1 MIIKIIFNINFKKEI
16 LEICESEKIAF
27 EREKFY
33 IAKVKAYSNDKYYN
47 ISSGGEG
54 GFANFAGKS
63 QEELELWKKRM
74 SESRKGR
81 VITEG
86 WKQKI
91 LDTRKLKGIGRGSSN
106 PMYGKKGRDNPA
118 SKAIVMMDLEG
129 NVVKEFD
136 IPSGILNSILNYNTK
151 ELDKGTISR
160 PIQKFF
166 YVDEKGAITFT
177 TGACVNRFELAEP
190 VKILLNKRLVKLFK
204 LFQDCSVHF
213 KLAYDAVEG
222 SSDIIQTKVQF
233 AASDIVITSILSCDD
248 SMLSQIPVNAI
259 RGRADNIYPYSVVL
273 SKNDLMATLGRLML
287 FTSSSSEID
296 LKQNIM
302 FVFGPDNVTVSDIK
316 GDNKEVLKYL
326 NKESGIVEEYKA
338 NLDTM
343 DLKLTLDTC
352 VEPSIT
358 LSFGDGNAFILSR
371 GSIKNV
377 IPEVVIM

>member
-1 MIIKIIFNINFKKEI
+1 MILKTKKLQEVCSKILPAVESTELSSILDVLQLKTVDKVLCLSVTNKEYYVEVKLDVTDEVDFHATVSATLFLKLVSQLTAEDI
-16 LEICESEKIAF
+16 ELTVSDNVLN
-27 EREKFY
+27 
-33 IAKVKAYSNDKYYN
+33 VKANGSYKIPLIFEGEQLMELPVIN
-47 ISSGGEG
+47 IE
-54 GFANFAGKS
+54 
-63 QEELELWKKRM
+63 
-74 SESRKGR
+74 
-81 VITEG
+81 
-86 WKQKI
+86 
-91 LDTRKLKGIGRGSSN
+91 
-106 PMYGKKGRDNPA
+106 
-118 SKAIVMMDLEG
+118 

-136 IPSGILNSILNYNTK
+136 ISSGILNSILNYNTK

-166 YVDEKGAITFT
+166 YVDEQGAITFT
-177 TGACVNRFELAEP
+177 TGACVNSFELAQP

-222 SSDIIQTKVQF
+222 STDIVQTKVQF
-233 AASDIVITSILSCDD
+233 VASNIVITSILSCDD

-259 RGRADNIYPYSVVL
+259 RGRADNIYPHSVVL

-302 FVFGPDNVTVSDIK
+302 FVFGSDSVTVSDIK
-316 GDNKEVLKYL
+316 GENKEVLKYL
-326 NKESGIVEEYKA
+326 NKESGIVDEYRA
-338 NLDTM
+338 NLDIM

>member
-1 MIIKIIFNINFKKEI
+1 MILKTKKLQEVCSKI
-16 LEICESEKIAF
+16 LPAVESSEL
-27 EREKFY
+27 
-33 IAKVKAYSNDKYYN
+33 
-47 ISSGGEG
+47 SS
-54 GFANFAGKS
+54 
-63 QEELELWKKRM
+63 
-74 SESRKGR
+74 
-81 VITEG
+81 
-86 WKQKI
+86 I
-91 LDTRKLKGIGRGSSN
+91 LDTLQLKTVDKVLCLSVTNKEYFVEVKLDITDEVDFHATVSANLFLKLVSQLTAEDIELTVSDNVLNVKANGSYKI
-106 PMYGKKGRDNPA
+106 PL
-118 SKAIVMMDLEG
+118 IFEG
-129 NVVKEFD
+129 EQLMELPVINIDNVVKEFD

-177 TGACVNRFELAEP
+177 TGACVNSFELAEP

-222 SSDIIQTKVQF
+222 SSDIVQTKVQF

-259 RGRADNIYPYSVVL
+259 RGRADNIYPHSVVL

-302 FVFGPDNVTVSDIK
+302 FVFGSGSVTVSDIK
-316 GDNKEVLKYL
+316 GENKEVLKYL
-326 NKESGIVEEYKA
+326 NKESGIVDEYRA
-338 NLDTM
+338 NLDIM

>member
-1 MIIKIIFNINFKKEI
+1 MILKTKKLQEVCSKI
-16 LEICESEKIAF
+16 LPAVESSEL
-27 EREKFY
+27 
-33 IAKVKAYSNDKYYN
+33 
-47 ISSGGEG
+47 SS
-54 GFANFAGKS
+54 
-63 QEELELWKKRM
+63 
-74 SESRKGR
+74 
-81 VITEG
+81 
-86 WKQKI
+86 I
-91 LDTRKLKGIGRGSSN
+91 LDTLQLKTVDKVLCLSVTNKEYYVEVKLDITDEVDFHATVSANLFLKLVSQLTAEDIELTVSDNVLNVKANGSYKI
-106 PMYGKKGRDNPA
+106 PL
-118 SKAIVMMDLEG
+118 IFEG
-129 NVVKEFD
+129 EQLMELPVINIDNVVKEFD

-177 TGACVNRFELAEP
+177 TGACVNSFELVEP

-222 SSDIIQTKVQF
+222 SNDIVQTKVQF

-302 FVFGPDNVTVSDIK
+302 FVFGSDSVTVSDIK
-316 GDNKEVLKYL
+316 GENKEVLKYL
-326 NKESGIVEEYKA
+326 NKESGIVDEYRA
-338 NLDTM
+338 NLDIM

>member
-1 MIIKIIFNINFKKEI
+1 MILKTKKLQEVCSKI
-16 LEICESEKIAF
+16 LPAVESSEL
-27 EREKFY
+27 
-33 IAKVKAYSNDKYYN
+33 
-47 ISSGGEG
+47 SS
-54 GFANFAGKS
+54 
-63 QEELELWKKRM
+63 
-74 SESRKGR
+74 
-81 VITEG
+81 
-86 WKQKI
+86 I
-91 LDTRKLKGIGRGSSN
+91 LDTLQLKTVDKVLCLSVTNKEYYVEVKLDITDEVDFHATVSANLFLKLVSQLTAEDIELTVSDNVLNVKANGSYKI
-106 PMYGKKGRDNPA
+106 PL
-118 SKAIVMMDLEG
+118 IFEG
-129 NVVKEFD
+129 EQLMELPVINIDNVVKEFD

-177 TGACVNRFELAEP
+177 TGACVNSFELAEP

-222 SSDIIQTKVQF
+222 SNDIIQTKVQF

-296 LKQNIM
+296 LKQNIL
-302 FVFGPDNVTVSDIK
+302 FVFGSDSVTVSDIK
-316 GDNKEVLKYL
+316 GENKEVLKYL
-326 NKESGIVEEYKA
+326 NKESGIVDEYRA
-338 NLDTM
+338 NLDIM

>member
-1 MIIKIIFNINFKKEI
+1 MILKTKKLQEVCSKI
-16 LEICESEKIAF
+16 LPAVESSEL
-27 EREKFY
+27 
-33 IAKVKAYSNDKYYN
+33 
-47 ISSGGEG
+47 SS
-54 GFANFAGKS
+54 
-63 QEELELWKKRM
+63 
-74 SESRKGR
+74 
-81 VITEG
+81 
-86 WKQKI
+86 I
-91 LDTRKLKGIGRGSSN
+91 LDTLQLKTVDKVLCLSVTNKEYFVEVKLDITDEVDFHATVSANLFLKLVSQLTAEDIELTVSDNVLNVKANGSYKIPLIFEGDNLMELPVIGIS
-106 PMYGKKGRDNPA
+106 
-118 SKAIVMMDLEG
+118 

-177 TGACVNRFELAEP
+177 TGACVNSFELAEP

-338 NLDTM
+338 NLDVM

-352 VEPSIT
+352 VEPSLT

>member
-1 MIIKIIFNINFKKEI
+1 MILKTKKLQEVCSKI
-16 LEICESEKIAF
+16 LPAVESSEL
-27 EREKFY
+27 
-33 IAKVKAYSNDKYYN
+33 
-47 ISSGGEG
+47 SS
-54 GFANFAGKS
+54 
-63 QEELELWKKRM
+63 
-74 SESRKGR
+74 
-81 VITEG
+81 
-86 WKQKI
+86 I
-91 LDTRKLKGIGRGSSN
+91 LDTLQLRTVDKVLCLSVTNKEYFVEVKLDITDEVDFHATVSANLFLKLVSQLTAEDIELTVSDNVLNVKANGSYKI
-106 PMYGKKGRDNPA
+106 PLIFEGDNLMELPVI
-118 SKAIVMMDLEG
+118 SIS

-166 YVDEKGAITFT
+166 YVDENGAITFT

>member
-1 MIIKIIFNINFKKEI
+1 MILKTKKLQEVCSKI
-16 LEICESEKIAF
+16 LPAVESSEL
-27 EREKFY
+27 
-33 IAKVKAYSNDKYYN
+33 
-47 ISSGGEG
+47 SS
-54 GFANFAGKS
+54 
-63 QEELELWKKRM
+63 
-74 SESRKGR
+74 
-81 VITEG
+81 
-86 WKQKI
+86 I
-91 LDTRKLKGIGRGSSN
+91 LDTLQLKTVDKVLCLSVTNKEYYVQVKLDITDEVDFHATVSATLFLKLVSQLTAEDIELTVSDNVLNVKANGSYKI
-106 PMYGKKGRDNPA
+106 PL
-118 SKAIVMMDLEG
+118 IFEG
-129 NVVKEFD
+129 EQLMELPVISIDNVVKEFD
-136 IPSGILNSILNYNTK
+136 ISSGILNSILNYNTK

-177 TGACVNRFELAEP
+177 TGACVNSFELAQP

-222 SSDIIQTKVQF
+222 STDIVQTKVQF
-233 AASDIVITSILSCDD
+233 AASNIVITSILSCDD

-259 RGRADNIYPYSVVL
+259 RGRADNIYPHSVVL

-302 FVFGPDNVTVSDIK
+302 FVFGSDSVTVSDIK
-316 GDNKEVLKYL
+316 GENKEVLKYL
-326 NKESGIVEEYKA
+326 NKESGIVDEYRA
-338 NLDTM
+338 NLDIM

>member
-1 MIIKIIFNINFKKEI
+1 MILKTKKLQEVCSKI
-16 LEICESEKIAF
+16 LPAVESSEL
-27 EREKFY
+27 
-33 IAKVKAYSNDKYYN
+33 
-47 ISSGGEG
+47 SS
-54 GFANFAGKS
+54 
-63 QEELELWKKRM
+63 
-74 SESRKGR
+74 
-81 VITEG
+81 
-86 WKQKI
+86 I
-91 LDTRKLKGIGRGSSN
+91 LDTLQLKTVDKVLCLSVTNKEYFVEVKLDITDEVGFHATLSANRFLKLVSQLTAEDIELTVSDNVLNVKANGSYKIPLIFEGDNLMELPVIGIS
-106 PMYGKKGRDNPA
+106 
-118 SKAIVMMDLEG
+118 

-177 TGACVNRFELAEP
+177 TGACVNSFELAEP

-296 LKQNIM
+296 LKQNIL

-316 GDNKEVLKYL
+316 GENKEVLKYL

-338 NLDTM
+338 NLDVM

-352 VEPSIT
+352 VEPSLT

>member
-1 MIIKIIFNINFKKEI
+1 MILKTKKLQEVCSKI
-16 LEICESEKIAF
+16 LPAVESSEL
-27 EREKFY
+27 
-33 IAKVKAYSNDKYYN
+33 
-47 ISSGGEG
+47 SS
-54 GFANFAGKS
+54 
-63 QEELELWKKRM
+63 
-74 SESRKGR
+74 
-81 VITEG
+81 
-86 WKQKI
+86 I
-91 LDTRKLKGIGRGSSN
+91 LDTLQLKTVDKVLCLSVTNKEYYVEVKLDITDEVDFHATVSANLFLKLVSQLTAEDIELTVSDNVLNVKANGSYKI
-106 PMYGKKGRDNPA
+106 PL
-118 SKAIVMMDLEG
+118 IFEG
-129 NVVKEFD
+129 EQLMELPVINIDNVVKEFD

-177 TGACVNRFELAEP
+177 TGACVNSFELAEP

-222 SSDIIQTKVQF
+222 SNDIVQTKVQF

-296 LKQNIM
+296 LKQNIL
-302 FVFGPDNVTVSDIK
+302 FVFGSDSVTVSDIK
-316 GDNKEVLKYL
+316 GENKEVLKYL
-326 NKESGIVEEYKA
+326 NKESGIVDEYRA
-338 NLDTM
+338 NLDIM

>member
-1 MIIKIIFNINFKKEI
+1 MILKTKKLQEVCSKI
-16 LEICESEKIAF
+16 LPAVESSEL
-27 EREKFY
+27 
-33 IAKVKAYSNDKYYN
+33 
-47 ISSGGEG
+47 SS
-54 GFANFAGKS
+54 
-63 QEELELWKKRM
+63 
-74 SESRKGR
+74 
-81 VITEG
+81 
-86 WKQKI
+86 I
-91 LDTRKLKGIGRGSSN
+91 LDTLQLKTVDKVLCLSVTNKEYFVEVKLDITDEVDFHATVSANLFLKLVSQLTAEDIELTVSDNVLNVRANGSYKI
-106 PMYGKKGRDNPA
+106 PLIFEGDNLMELPVI
-118 SKAIVMMDLEG
+118 SIS

-302 FVFGPDNVTVSDIK
+302 FVFGPDNVTVSD
-316 GDNKEVLKYL
+316 NKEVLKYL

>member
-1 MIIKIIFNINFKKEI
+1 MILKTKKLQEVCSKI
-16 LEICESEKIAF
+16 LPAVESSEL
-27 EREKFY
+27 
-33 IAKVKAYSNDKYYN
+33 
-47 ISSGGEG
+47 SS
-54 GFANFAGKS
+54 
-63 QEELELWKKRM
+63 
-74 SESRKGR
+74 
-81 VITEG
+81 
-86 WKQKI
+86 I
-91 LDTRKLKGIGRGSSN
+91 LDTLQLRTVDKVLCLSVTNKEYFVEVKLDITDEVDFHATVSANLFLKLVSQLTAEDIELTVSDNVLNVKANGSYKI
-106 PMYGKKGRDNPA
+106 PLIFEGDNLMELPVI
-118 SKAIVMMDLEG
+118 SIS

-166 YVDEKGAITFT
+166 YVDENGAITFT

-296 LKQNIM
+296 LKQNIL

-316 GDNKEVLKYL
+316 GENKEVLKYL

>member
-1 MIIKIIFNINFKKEI
+1 MILKTKKLQEVCSKI
-16 LEICESEKIAF
+16 LPAVESSEL
-27 EREKFY
+27 
-33 IAKVKAYSNDKYYN
+33 
-47 ISSGGEG
+47 SS
-54 GFANFAGKS
+54 
-63 QEELELWKKRM
+63 
-74 SESRKGR
+74 
-81 VITEG
+81 
-86 WKQKI
+86 I
-91 LDTRKLKGIGRGSSN
+91 LDTLQLKTVDKVLCLSVTNKEYYVEVKLDITDEVDFHATVSANLFLKLVSQLTAEDIELTVSDNVLNVKANGSYKI
-106 PMYGKKGRDNPA
+106 PL
-118 SKAIVMMDLEG
+118 IFEG
-129 NVVKEFD
+129 EQLMELPVINIDNVVKEFD

-177 TGACVNRFELAEP
+177 TGACVNSFELAEP

-259 RGRADNIYPYSVVL
+259 RGRADNIYPHSVVL

-302 FVFGPDNVTVSDIK
+302 FVFGSDSVTVSDIK
-316 GDNKEVLKYL
+316 GENKEVLKYL
-326 NKESGIVEEYKA
+326 NKESGIVDEYRA
-338 NLDTM
+338 NLDIM

>member
-1 MIIKIIFNINFKKEI
+1 MILKTKKLQEVCSKI
-16 LEICESEKIAF
+16 LPAVESSEL
-27 EREKFY
+27 
-33 IAKVKAYSNDKYYN
+33 
-47 ISSGGEG
+47 SS
-54 GFANFAGKS
+54 
-63 QEELELWKKRM
+63 
-74 SESRKGR
+74 
-81 VITEG
+81 
-86 WKQKI
+86 I
-91 LDTRKLKGIGRGSSN
+91 LDTLQLKTVDKVLCLSVTNKEYYVEVKLDITDEVDFHATVSANLFLKLVSQLTAEDIELTVSDNVLNVKANGSYKI
-106 PMYGKKGRDNPA
+106 PL
-118 SKAIVMMDLEG
+118 IFEG
-129 NVVKEFD
+129 EQLMELPIINIDNVVKEFD

-177 TGACVNRFELAEP
+177 TGACVNSFELAEP

-259 RGRADNIYPYSVVL
+259 RGRADNIYPHSVVL

-302 FVFGPDNVTVSDIK
+302 FVFGSDSVTVSDIK
-316 GDNKEVLKYL
+316 GENKEVLKYL
-326 NKESGIVEEYKA
+326 NKESGIVDEYRA
-338 NLDTM
+338 NLDIM

>member
-1 MIIKIIFNINFKKEI
+1 MILKTKKLQEVCSKI
-16 LEICESEKIAF
+16 LPAVESSEL
-27 EREKFY
+27 
-33 IAKVKAYSNDKYYN
+33 
-47 ISSGGEG
+47 SS
-54 GFANFAGKS
+54 
-63 QEELELWKKRM
+63 
-74 SESRKGR
+74 
-81 VITEG
+81 
-86 WKQKI
+86 I
-91 LDTRKLKGIGRGSSN
+91 LDTLQLKTVDKVLCLSVTNKEYYVEVKLDITDEVDFHATVSANLFLKLVSQLTAEDIELTVSDNVLNVKANGSYKI
-106 PMYGKKGRDNPA
+106 PL
-118 SKAIVMMDLEG
+118 IFEG
-129 NVVKEFD
+129 EQLMELPVINIDNVVKEFD

-177 TGACVNRFELAEP
+177 TGACVNSFELAEP

-222 SSDIIQTKVQF
+222 SNDIVQTKVQF

-302 FVFGPDNVTVSDIK
+302 FVFGSDSVTVSDIK
-316 GDNKEVLKYL
+316 GENKEVLKYL
-326 NKESGIVEEYKA
+326 NKESGIVDEYRA
-338 NLDTM
+338 NLDIM

>member
-1 MIIKIIFNINFKKEI
+1 MILKTKKLQEVCSKI
-16 LEICESEKIAF
+16 LPAVESSEL
-27 EREKFY
+27 
-33 IAKVKAYSNDKYYN
+33 
-47 ISSGGEG
+47 SS
-54 GFANFAGKS
+54 
-63 QEELELWKKRM
+63 
-74 SESRKGR
+74 
-81 VITEG
+81 
-86 WKQKI
+86 I
-91 LDTRKLKGIGRGSSN
+91 LDTLQLKTVDKVLCLSVTNKEYFVEVKLDITDEVDFHATVSANLFLKLVSQLTAGDIELTVSDNVLNVKANGSYKIPLIFEGDNLMELPVIGIS
-106 PMYGKKGRDNPA
+106 
-118 SKAIVMMDLEG
+118 

-136 IPSGILNSILNYNTK
+136 ISSGILNSILNYNTK

-177 TGACVNRFELAEP
+177 TGACVNSFELAEP

-296 LKQNIM
+296 LKQNIL

-316 GDNKEVLKYL
+316 GENKAVLKYL
-326 NKESGIVEEYKA
+326 HKESGIVEEYKA
-338 NLDTM
+338 NLDVM

-352 VEPSIT
+352 VEPSLT

>member
-1 MIIKIIFNINFKKEI
+1 MILKTKKLQEVCSKI
-16 LEICESEKIAF
+16 LPAVESSEL
-27 EREKFY
+27 
-33 IAKVKAYSNDKYYN
+33 
-47 ISSGGEG
+47 SS
-54 GFANFAGKS
+54 
-63 QEELELWKKRM
+63 
-74 SESRKGR
+74 
-81 VITEG
+81 
-86 WKQKI
+86 I
-91 LDTRKLKGIGRGSSN
+91 LDTLQLKTVDKVLCLSVTNKEYFVEVKLDITDEVDFHATVSANLFLKLVSQLTAEDIELTVSDNVLNVRANGSYKI
-106 PMYGKKGRDNPA
+106 PLIFEGDNLMELPVI
-118 SKAIVMMDLEG
+118 SIS

>member
-1 MIIKIIFNINFKKEI
+1 MILKTKKLQEVCSKI
-16 LEICESEKIAF
+16 LPAVESSEL
-27 EREKFY
+27 
-33 IAKVKAYSNDKYYN
+33 
-47 ISSGGEG
+47 SS
-54 GFANFAGKS
+54 
-63 QEELELWKKRM
+63 
-74 SESRKGR
+74 
-81 VITEG
+81 
-86 WKQKI
+86 I
-91 LDTRKLKGIGRGSSN
+91 LDTLQLKTVDKVLCLSVTNKEYFVEVKLDITDEVDFHATVSANLFLKLVSQLTAEDIELTVSDNVLNVKANGSYKI
-106 PMYGKKGRDNPA
+106 PLIFEGDNLMELPVI
-118 SKAIVMMDLEG
+118 SIS

-177 TGACVNRFELAEP
+177 TGACVNSFELAEP

-296 LKQNIM
+296 LKQNIL
-302 FVFGPDNVTVSDIK
+302 FVFGSDSVTVSDIK
-316 GDNKEVLKYL
+316 GENKEVLKYL
-326 NKESGIVEEYKA
+326 NKESGIVDEYRA
-338 NLDTM
+338 NLDIM

>member
-1 MIIKIIFNINFKKEI
+1 MILKTKKLQEVCSKI
-16 LEICESEKIAF
+16 LPAVESSEL
-27 EREKFY
+27 
-33 IAKVKAYSNDKYYN
+33 
-47 ISSGGEG
+47 SS
-54 GFANFAGKS
+54 
-63 QEELELWKKRM
+63 
-74 SESRKGR
+74 
-81 VITEG
+81 
-86 WKQKI
+86 I
-91 LDTRKLKGIGRGSSN
+91 LDTLQLKTVDKVLCLSVTNKEYFVEVKLDITDEVDFHATVSANLFLKLVSQLTAEDIELTVSDNVLNVKANGSYKI
-106 PMYGKKGRDNPA
+106 PLIFEGDNLMELPVI
-118 SKAIVMMDLEG
+118 SIS

>member
-1 MIIKIIFNINFKKEI
+1 MILKTKKLQEVCSKI
-16 LEICESEKIAF
+16 LPAVESSEL
-27 EREKFY
+27 
-33 IAKVKAYSNDKYYN
+33 
-47 ISSGGEG
+47 SS
-54 GFANFAGKS
+54 
-63 QEELELWKKRM
+63 
-74 SESRKGR
+74 
-81 VITEG
+81 
-86 WKQKI
+86 I
-91 LDTRKLKGIGRGSSN
+91 LDTLQLRTVDKVLCLSVTNKEYFVEVKLDITDEVDFHATVSANLFLKLVSQLTAEDIELTVSDNVLNVKANGSYKIPLIFEGDNLMELPVIGIS
-106 PMYGKKGRDNPA
+106 
-118 SKAIVMMDLEG
+118 

-177 TGACVNRFELAEP
+177 TGACVNSFELAEP

-296 LKQNIM
+296 LKQNIL

-316 GDNKEVLKYL
+316 GENKEVLKYL

-338 NLDTM
+338 NLDVM

-352 VEPSIT
+352 VEPSLT